1 MTRPLI
7 GITSEMA
14 AAGWDDRVREA
25 VLLPASYAWALQ
37 RAGCVPVLL
46 PPGLYGAASLAA
58 RLDAV
63 VFSGGVGTGARRHG
77 APPRDEA
84 PEPDLAREAGELALM
99 RAAIDT
105 GLPVLAIGRGMY
117 LLNAARGGSV
127 TEGGS
132 GPAGHGSNGAAAPPA
147 SREVR
152 ISPGSRLGRLLGPS
166 VTVPA
171 EPAPA
176 GRQPVLD
183 RLGRGV
189 EAVAWADDKAVAAVE
204 LAGHPF
210 AIGLQWHPEDGDSS
224 RLFEDFRDAATS
236 HAAAA

>member
-1 MTRPLI
+1 M
-7 GITSEMA
+7 
-14 AAGWDDRVREA
+14 
-25 VLLPASYAWALQ
+25 
-37 RAGCVPVLL
+37 
-46 PPGLYGAASLAA
+46 
-58 RLDAV
+58 
-63 VFSGGVGTGARRHG
+63 
-77 APPRDEA
+77 
-84 PEPDLAREAGELALM
+84 
-99 RAAIDT
+99 
-105 GLPVLAIGRGMY
+105 
-117 LLNAARGGSV
+117 
-127 TEGGS
+127 
-132 GPAGHGSNGAAAPPA
+132 
-147 SREVR
+147 R
-152 ISPGSRLGRLLGPS
+152 ISPGSRLGRLLGPT

-176 GRQPVLD
+176 GRQPVQH